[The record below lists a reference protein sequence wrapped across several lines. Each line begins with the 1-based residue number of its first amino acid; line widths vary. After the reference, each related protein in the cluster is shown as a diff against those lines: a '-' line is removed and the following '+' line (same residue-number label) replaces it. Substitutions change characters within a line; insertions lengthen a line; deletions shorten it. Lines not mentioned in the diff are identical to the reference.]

1 MSSSLFRRVTV
12 GLAALTG
19 LLGASVAGIRAAEA
33 VTVPILVV
41 DVDSGKVIYSQAPT
55 DPWYPASI
63 TKLMTTYVALDL
75 VRQGRASMDTM
86 ITVSA
91 GAAAEPPS
99 KMGFRPGTQL
109 TLDNALKI
117 IMVKSANDVA
127 YAIGES
133 LGGSVE
139 GFSDMMN
146 ETARRIGM
154 QDSRWYNANGLPDP
168 RQWTSAR
175 DMAVLARALI
185 RDFPGNHDLFSISA
199 IQFGKAVMANH
210 NGLLGRY
217 PGTDGMKTGFICSGG
232 FNVVASATRGGR
244 RVVTVIM
251 GQPSPR
257 ERDVKAADLFDYAF
271 AQGAGWTS
279 PTLDALPASAVAA
292 PPDMRPYVCGGK
304 KPPAIDDGAGALTAA
319 GSAAQLIG
327 GAAANS
333 PALAL
338 AAFSSPALRARS
350 LPPRAPLQPVAV
362 WIGRDPADGQRQLEA
377 QENAAKTA
385 ALTARAAKLEAAKAK
400 REALLAQRAAA
411 KEAAKDAAKQAQ
423 AAKVAE
429 KAAAKPASK
438 TAAKAPHAGLP
449 RTASAYTAVETPGM
463 PEAKPGKGL
472 AKPAA
477 KTAQAAA
484 QKAAP
489 KAAAKPAANPAAKP
503 AAKSATR
510 KAQPADADE

>member
-1 MSSSLFRRVTV
+1 MSSPLLRRLTL

-19 LLGASVAGIRAAEA
+19 LVGVGAAGIRPAEA

-41 DVDSGKVIYSQAPT
+41 DVDSGKVLFSQAPT

-75 VRQGRASMDTM
+75 VRQGRASLDQL
-86 ITVSA
+86 ITISPT
-91 GAAAEPPS
+91 AAAEPPS

-127 YAIGES
+127 YAIGEN
-133 LGGSVE
+133 LGGSVD
-139 GFSDMMN
+139 GFGDMMN
-146 ETARRIGM
+146 EAARRIGM
-154 QDSRWYNANGLPDP
+154 QESRWYNPNGLPDP

-185 RDFPGNHDLFSISA
+185 RDFPGSHDLFSISA
-199 IQFGKAVMANH
+199 IQFGRAVMANH

-244 RVVTVIM
+244 RIVTVIM
-251 GQPSPR
+251 GQPSAR
-257 ERDVKAADLFDYAF
+257 ERDVKAADLFDYGF
-271 AQGAGWTS
+271 SQSAGWTS

-292 PPDMRPYVCGGK
+292 PPDLRPYVCGGK
-304 KPPAIDDGAGALTAA
+304 KPPPIEDGPGAVSAA
-319 GSAAQLIG
+319 GPTAAQLIG
-327 GAAANS
+327 GAAATS

-338 AAFSSPALRARS
+338 AAFSSPAMRART

-362 WIGRDPADGQRQLEA
+362 WIGRDPADGQRALEA
-377 QENAAKTA
+377 QEAEERAAA
-385 ALTARAAKLEAAKAK
+385 QSARTARLEAAKVRREAALAK
-400 REALLAQRAAA
+400 RVAAQ
-411 KEAAKDAAKQAQ
+411 EAAKQARAARAEQ
-423 AAKVAE
+423 VRTAAASTPPAAKVA
-429 KAAAKPASK
+429 AAKP
-438 TAAKAPHAGLP
+438 KAGHPGLP
-449 RTASAYTAVETPGM
+449 RTASAYAAVEAPGM

-472 AKPAA
+472 SKP
-477 KTAQAAA
+477 KV
-484 QKAAP
+484 
-489 KAAAKPAANPAAKP
+489 AAKPAVKTAQKPAPRIVAKP
-503 AAKSATR
+503 VARKGKPTAA
-510 KAQPADADE
+510 ADE